1 MNTIIICAD
10 DFGLHAAVNHA
21 VLELGG
27 RGRLNATSCLV
38 DAPAFA
44 ADAAALRA
52 STLQT
57 GLHLNFTE
65 RFGQGG
71 SDAPL
76 TMPLPRLIRQTWLRR
91 LDKERLRWTIARQFD
106 RFEDVM
112 QRAPDFVDGHQHV
125 HQFAQIREAL
135 VAELLRR
142 YPDHPTLWLRSTRL
156 LAATGIAFKHRA
168 KARFIESL
176 GARALER
183 KVAGRFRMSRALAGV
198 YDFQGAEVIYQRLLT
213 HWLAAMQAGD
223 VLMCHPVS
231 HIMPADPLGAQR
243 LAEYKVL
250 MTTPINLENSHVH
263 AVQSFE

>member
-1 MNTIIICAD
+1 VNSIIICAD
-10 DFGLHAAVNHA
+10 DFGLHAAVNRA
-21 VLELGG
+21 VLDLGE

-44 ADAAALRA
+44 ADAVALRA

-65 RFGQGG
+65 RFGEDGN
-71 SDAPL
+71 DAPFTL
-76 TMPLPRLIRQTWLRR
+76 PLPQLIRQTWLRR
-91 LDKERLRWTIARQFD
+91 LDKTRLHRAIARQFD

-125 HQFAQIREAL
+125 HQFAQIRAAL
-135 VAELLRR
+135 VAELLHR
-142 YPDHPTLWLRSTRL
+142 YPDHPTLWLRSTRP
-156 LAATGIAFKHRA
+156 LAATGIGFKHRA

-176 GARALER
+176 GARAFRREL
-183 KVAGRFRMSRALAGV
+183 AGRFRTSRALAGV
-198 YDFQGAEVIYQRLLT
+198 YDFQGGQATYQRLLT
-213 HWLAAMQAGD
+213 HWLATMQAGD
-223 VLMCHPVS
+223 VLMCHPAS

-250 MTTPINLENSHVH
+250 MLAPINLENPHVH
-263 AVQSFE
+263 AAQSAF